1 MYTLLSFAS
10 AISLT
15 VLCFVI
21 LGISIPY
28 IEGSRKVRYAR
39 VVLAVAY
46 FVIALPGYLELISVP
61 VVDPLIVAAFT
72 ISAATYEAL
81 LITETLITLMCPQ
94 DINRK
99 SIFLHLVSV
108 SAVVM
113 LFLLSVFVYRRFF
126 ILYLGAVFSILLYI
140 YYIRLFNIEYKKFRT
155 TMEEYYDEGQYYKL
169 RWSAISFYSSLVVG
183 LLALVAPF
191 GPIVLYDIFTIGYIT
206 FYIMFTIRFGN
217 YVMQLNYY
225 LPAILSKNR
234 VTKPDEVNADKGD
247 RVKLNEATV
256 GDKLK
261 GNKEIDKLKNS
272 LQNEGLLK
280 MLDLEKSLVYF
291 TTSLKSNEVVMEKTT
306 RGKIIKLYE
315 EDEDLLEDAII
326 ENKQAIE
333 MAKIYSD
340 ILSGTMDTYAS
351 IISNNLNAVMKILT
365 SVTFILAIP
374 TLIASI
380 WGMNVELPF
389 QREPLGFLIIT
400 VFSIIMCIVATI
412 WLKRKRMLN

>member
-1 MYTLLSFAS
+1 MIKMYNTD
-10 AISLT
+10 INT
-15 VLCFVI
+15 N
-21 LGISIPY
+21 
-28 IEGSRKVRYAR
+28 
-39 VVLAVAY
+39 
-46 FVIALPGYLELISVP
+46 
-61 VVDPLIVAAFT
+61 
-72 ISAATYEAL
+72 
-81 LITETLITLMCPQ
+81 ITEETKDLKKGNWINMISPTEEEIQRVCAALQIKQDFIRYSLDEEEKARIDTEDDDNTTLYIIDIPVIESDRTRRVYVTMPIGVIFVRDDYIITVSQ
-94 DINRK
+94 KNNDIIKEIKTENVITYKK
-99 SIFLHLVSV
+99 SR
-108 SAVVM
+108 
-113 LFLLSVFVYRRFF
+113 FLLQ
-126 ILYLGAVFSILLYI
+126 ILYANSKKFLSLLYKI
-140 YYIRLFNIEYKKFRT
+140 
-155 TMEEYYDEGQYYKL
+155 
-169 RWSAISFYSSLVVG
+169 
-183 LLALVAPF
+183 
-191 GPIVLYDIFTIGYIT
+191 
-206 FYIMFTIRFGN
+206 
-217 YVMQLNYY
+217 
-225 LPAILSKNR
+225 
-234 VTKPDEVNADKGD
+234 
-247 RVKLNEATV
+247 
-256 GDKLK
+256 
-261 GNKEIDKLKNS
+261 NKELESTENKLKNS

-351 IISNNLNAVMKILT
+351 IISNNLNVVMKILT

>member
-1 MYTLLSFAS
+1 MIKMYNTD
-10 AISLT
+10 INT
-15 VLCFVI
+15 N
-21 LGISIPY
+21 
-28 IEGSRKVRYAR
+28 
-39 VVLAVAY
+39 
-46 FVIALPGYLELISVP
+46 
-61 VVDPLIVAAFT
+61 
-72 ISAATYEAL
+72 
-81 LITETLITLMCPQ
+81 ITEETKDLKKGNWINMISPTEEEIQRVCAALQIKQDFIRYSLDEEEKARIDTEDDDNTTLYIIDIPVIESDRTRRVYVTMPIGVIFVRDDYIITVSQ
-94 DINRK
+94 KNNDIIKEIKTENVITYKK
-99 SIFLHLVSV
+99 SR
-108 SAVVM
+108 
-113 LFLLSVFVYRRFF
+113 FLLQ
-126 ILYLGAVFSILLYI
+126 ILYANSKKFLSLLYKI
-140 YYIRLFNIEYKKFRT
+140 
-155 TMEEYYDEGQYYKL
+155 
-169 RWSAISFYSSLVVG
+169 
-183 LLALVAPF
+183 
-191 GPIVLYDIFTIGYIT
+191 
-206 FYIMFTIRFGN
+206 
-217 YVMQLNYY
+217 
-225 LPAILSKNR
+225 
-234 VTKPDEVNADKGD
+234 
-247 RVKLNEATV
+247 
-256 GDKLK
+256 
-261 GNKEIDKLKNS
+261 NKELESTENKLKNS

-291 TTSLKSNEVVMEKTT
+291 TTSLQSNEGVMEKTT